1 MRSVYSAV
9 LEIANRRFAARST
22 LWSSRRT
29 IDPMTESR
37 VQLQLVTVPTDP
49 TYPWGPQF
57 GIPED
62 VRSP

>member
-1 MRSVYSAV
+1 MCSVNSAV
-9 LEIANRRFAARST
+9 LEIADRRFAARST

-29 IDPMTESR
+29 IDLITKSR

-49 TYPWGPQF
+49 THPWGPKF

-62 VRSP
+62 VR